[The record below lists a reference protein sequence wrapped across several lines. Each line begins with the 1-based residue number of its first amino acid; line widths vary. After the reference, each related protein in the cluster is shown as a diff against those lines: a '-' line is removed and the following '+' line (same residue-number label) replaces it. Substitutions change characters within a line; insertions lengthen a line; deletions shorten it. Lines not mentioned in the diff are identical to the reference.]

1 MHKQAAAAALA
12 IALSI
17 MILTLTISA
26 SLTPANAGWNSY
38 CEGSGWNN
46 MRVQAS
52 LVPTGAPTTSQ
63 SRLHTGRDSMKVI
76 Y

>member
-1 MHKQAAAAALA
+1 MHKQAAATALA

-26 SLTPANAGWNSY
+26 SLTPANAGWNSH

-46 MRVQAS
+46 MRVEAS
-52 LVPTGAPTTSQ
+52 LGPT
-63 SRLHTGRDSMKVI
+63 
-76 Y
+76 